1 MEKRRRRLAAA
12 PVASVSIEVPLAP
25 GRRDADTVEAIR
37 RNLQALAP
45 LVADRTIESGDAA
58 FRAIVDRI
66 IEATPIRPLDAARA
80 ALERR
85 AIDAIFA
92 GTEWLTAEQ
101 IGRHRN
107 PDAVN
112 PHAVANRWA
121 AEGKVFGLSKGG
133 TMHYPRYA
141 FDEAFDPLPVIRR
154 VLAALAGFSPW
165 RIASWLESTNAHL
178 GGTRPRDRL
187 VQDPEGVTRAARA
200 QALGPVH
207 G

>member
-1 MEKRRRRLAAA
+1 MAKQRHRSDAA
-12 PVASVSIEVPLAP
+12 PVSSVSIEVPLSP

-37 RNLQALAP
+37 RNLQAL
-45 LVADRTIESGDAA
+45 EQ
-58 FRAIVDRI
+58 
-66 IEATPIRPLDAARA
+66 
-80 ALERR
+80 R
-85 AIDAIFA
+85 AIDAIFN

-101 IGRHRN
+101 IGHHRN

-121 AEGKVFGLSKGG
+121 SEGKVFGLSKGG

-154 VLAALAGFSPW
+154 ILTTLTDFSPW
-165 RIASWLESTNAHL
+165 RIASWLESTNTHL
-178 GGTRPRDRL
+178 GGARPRDRL
-187 VQDPEGVTRAARA
+187 AQDPEGVVRAAQA
-200 QALGPVH
+200 HALGPVH